1 MPDTIEMLS
10 VKSISMHNDVTKKE
24 TRIKRKVI
32 FFGCPLDCDERDE
45 SIQEKHACMGSS
57 QGDDDPY
64 SFVMEFIRK
73 EVDPGLWSEI
83 GSMDVPEWLRPMP
96 SQAQKEYVI
105 VDNFVGFIDENE
117 CLTCAKALGD
127 IVKTDIYP
135 NIPCMIA
142 VDHSMSGG
150 IFRSLAEQYDSKEI
164 SLVVLDSHTD
174 ALPTSILSGAIRY
187 DIETNPNTVH
197 DPNDPFLTNRPE
209 SFNASSFLYHLL
221 EEGVVAPEN
230 LYIIGV
236 SDYPPKRSF
245 RIKDPRIKRYAGLY
259 SGLKNKG
266 VKLLTKKDLLNN
278 SSKLSAVLS
287 KIETSHVYISIDMD
301 IGARNAL
308 GGVRFQNWQGFNEKQ
323 IYRIVASLQKIISGG
338 TQLAGMDLAEFNPR
352 RAKSGA
358 FQDDDRTYRIAANL
372 IKILCFGIAQ
382 SE

>member
-1 MPDTIEMLS
+1 
-10 VKSISMHNDVTKKE
+10 
-24 TRIKRKVI
+24 
-32 FFGCPLDCDERDE
+32 
-45 SIQEKHACMGSS
+45 MGSS

-64 SFVMEFIRK
+64 SFVMALIRK

-96 SQAQKEYVI
+96 SKAQKEYVF
-105 VDNFVGFIDENE
+105 VDNFVGFIDKNE

-135 NIPCMIA
+135 NTPCMIA

-150 IFRSLAEQYDSKEI
+150 IFRSLAEQYGPKEI

-174 ALPTSILSGAIRY
+174 ALPASILSGAIKY

-197 DPNDPFLTNRPE
+197 DPNDPFLTNRQE

-221 EEGVVAPEN
+221 EEGVVVPKN
-230 LYIIGV
+230 LYIIGI

-266 VKLLTKKDLLNN
+266 VKLLTKKDLLSNP
-278 SSKLSAVLS
+278 SRLSAVLS
-287 KIETSHVYISIDMD
+287 RIETSHVYISIDMD

-308 GGVRFQNWQGFNEKQ
+308 GGVRFQNWQGLNEKQ
-323 IYRIVASLQKIISGG
+323 IYRIVASLQKIISGD
-338 TQLAGMDLAEFNPR
+338 TQLAGMDLTEFNPR

-358 FQDDDRTYRIAANL
+358 FPDDDRTYRIAANL
-372 IKILCFGIAQ
+372 IKALCFGIPQ
-382 SE
+382 TE